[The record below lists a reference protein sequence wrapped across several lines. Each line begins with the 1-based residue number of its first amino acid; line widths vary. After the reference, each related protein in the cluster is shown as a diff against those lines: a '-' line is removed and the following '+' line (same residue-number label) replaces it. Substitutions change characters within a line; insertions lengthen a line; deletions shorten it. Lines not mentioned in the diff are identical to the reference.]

1 MITIVAF
8 KQSKTEEG
16 KVFNKLKIQG
26 GVELVQ
32 SKESGKFY
40 MTARTC
46 YIPTTFDEGTCHK
59 LIGTEMSGSVEK
71 VNTEPYD
78 YTVPE
83 TGEVISL
90 THRWEY
96 SPIEPPSQVVQKKR
110 DDLVVTEEAGW

>member
-8 KQSKTEEG
+8 KQSQTEEG
-16 KVFNKLKIQG
+16 KVFNKLKLQG

-46 YIPTTFDEGTCHK
+46 YISTTFDEQTCQS
-59 LIGTEMSGSVEK
+59 LIGTEMAGSVEK
-71 VNTEPYD
+71 VQAEPYD
-78 YTVPE
+78 YTVPD
-83 TGEVISL
+83 TGELISL

-96 SPIEPPSQVVQKKR
+96 SPMEPANQVVQKKK
-110 DDLVVTEEAGW
+110 DDLVVTERTGW

>member
-8 KQSKTEEG
+8 KQSQKENGE
-16 KVFNKLKIQG
+16 VFNKLKIQG

-46 YIPTTFDEGTCHK
+46 YISTTFDEQTCK
-59 LIGTEMSGSVEK
+59 SLIGTSMTGTVEK
-71 VNTEPYD
+71 VPAEPYD
-78 YTVPE
+78 YTVPA
-83 TGEVISL
+83 TGELISL

-96 SPIEPPSQVVQKKR
+96 SPIEPANPVVQKKR
-110 DDLVVTEEAGW
+110 DDLIVTEEAGW